1 MIFNLAGALYNLV
14 GLKKNKKNH
23 FLLENTSHLG
33 MNSQKVQGY
42 PASTPYELWD
52 ELIDFIGGRVTVLQ
66 LFGIFLSFMSSQI

>member
-33 MNSQKVQGY
+33 MNSQKV
-42 PASTPYELWD
+42 
-52 ELIDFIGGRVTVLQ
+52 
-66 LFGIFLSFMSSQI
+66 